1 MKMNLKVLI
10 FLCLVF
16 LLNHIGVAQEK
27 SMEILLLPGEKIWS
41 GVIKDGQ
48 KMPYTI
54 GSRFD
59 FYANNKEN
67 QIQPLLLGNKGL
79 WVWSEEPFAF
89 EVSNGKIIIT
99 NTYGEVKSGH
109 SGSTLADARKYAS
122 STFFPASGKMPDELL
137 FSKPQYN
144 TWIELTYNQNQ
155 ADVLKYAHAIL
166 DNGFEPGVIMID
178 DTWQEDYGKWDFHP
192 GRFPSPKLM
201 IDELHR
207 MGFKVMVW
215 MCPFVSADQTMI
227 VQKIMKFKGF
237 LMQKT
242 EANTSWEKA
251 IDPAMIKW
259 WNGYSAILDFTNP
272 EAVKWFNSELDRLVK
287 DFGVD
292 GFKLDAGDMNY
303 YPADALSMQ
312 QVTPNRQCELYAQ
325 FGLRFPLNE
334 YRACWKLAGQPL
346 AQRLHDK
353 NHVWAD
359 VQKLI
364 PHMIIEGLAGYT
376 FSCPDMIGGG
386 DWVSFK
392 DLKIFDQDLVVRSA
406 QVHALMPMM
415 QFSVAPWRI
424 LDAEHLDAV
433 KKAVKIREKFT
444 PEILVLARKSAQTG
458 DPIISSLEYYF
469 PNQGFESII
478 DQFMLGETILVAPMD
493 EKETSRKVILPK
505 GKWQAD
511 DGKTYKGGTTV
522 AIEVPLARLPYFV
535 LQK

>member
-1 MKMNLKVLI
+1 
-10 FLCLVF
+10 
-16 LLNHIGVAQEK
+16 
-27 SMEILLLPGEKIWS
+27 
-41 GVIKDGQ
+41 
-48 KMPYTI
+48 
-54 GSRFD
+54 
-59 FYANNKEN
+59 
-67 QIQPLLLGNKGL
+67 
-79 WVWSEEPFAF
+79 
-89 EVSNGKIIIT
+89 
-99 NTYGEVKSGH
+99 
-109 SGSTLADARKYAS
+109 
-122 STFFPASGKMPDELL
+122 
-137 FSKPQYN
+137 
-144 TWIELTYNQNQ
+144 
-155 ADVLKYAHAIL
+155 
-166 DNGFEPGVIMID
+166 
-178 DTWQEDYGKWDFHP
+178 
-192 GRFPSPKLM
+192 
-201 IDELHR
+201 
-207 MGFKVMVW
+207 
-215 MCPFVSADQTMI
+215 
-227 VQKIMKFKGF
+227 
-237 LMQKT
+237 
-242 EANTSWEKA
+242 
-251 IDPAMIKW
+251 
-259 WNGYSAILDFTNP
+259 
-272 EAVKWFNSELDRLVK
+272 
-287 DFGVD
+287 
-292 GFKLDAGDMNY
+292 
-303 YPADALSMQ
+303 
-312 QVTPNRQCELYAQ
+312 
-325 FGLRFPLNE
+325 
-334 YRACWKLAGQPL
+334 LAGQPL